1 MKQLKATRRVLIGA
15 GAAVA
20 VGAAAFGASAF
31 FKDRKPSEFNARLIV
46 GSDTDNSIAVQW
58 EGNGSWYLE
67 LRKSG
72 SRDAKRFTPQPDS
85 YTVKGRTYHL
95 QTVRIAGLHPS
106 TTYEYQIT
114 GPNDERSGW
123 TAFRTSDLEN
133 CRALIFPDS
142 QSNDRYKTWEG
153 VYNGALGRTPDI
165 DFTCNMGD
173 LVDCGAWLDHWDY
186 WFSAVKGGISRIPV
200 AVVMGNHDTYD
211 MDSKTRVA
219 EPVMFLHSFPVPD
232 NGSENFRR
240 WYYTFDSGPVHFI
253 VLNTEWQEAD
263 LLRPGLLSEMKTW
276 FRNVASKTDKPW
288 SVVLMHRDVL
298 YYKIKGRKRA
308 NETFDEVGKE
318 LMPLFD
324 EAGVDL
330 VLTVHL
336 HTYRRRD
343 HIKAFARSEDG
354 PLYIVTGV
362 AGNIRYPDFWIDHP
376 LDVKIAPQPE
386 TDNYLLLDATGQ
398 SLSLKTLLPNGNEI
412 DSVTL
417 TKNT

>member
-1 MKQLKATRRVLIGA
+1 M
-15 GAAVA
+15 
-20 VGAAAFGASAF
+20 
-31 FKDRKPSEFNARLIV
+31 
-46 GSDTDNSIAVQW
+46 
-58 EGNGSWYLE
+58 
-67 LRKSG
+67 
-72 SRDAKRFTPQPDS
+72 
-85 YTVKGRTYHL
+85 KGRTYHL

-123 TAFRTSDLEN
+123 TAFRTSDPEN

-186 WFSAVKGGISRIPV
+186 WFSAVKSGISRIPV

-211 MDSKTRVA
+211 LDSKTRVA
-219 EPVMFLHSFPVPD
+219 DPAMFLHSFPVPD

-263 LLRPGLLSEMKTW
+263 LLRPGLLSEMKAW

-308 NETFDEVGKE
+308 DETFDEVGKE

-330 VLTVHL
+330 VLTAHL

-386 TDNYLLLDATGQ
+386 TDNYLLLDASRQ
-398 SLSLKTLLPNGNEI
+398 SLSLKTSLPNGNEI

-417 TKNT
+417 TKNI

>member
-1 MKQLKATRRVLIGA
+1 M
-15 GAAVA
+15 
-20 VGAAAFGASAF
+20 
-31 FKDRKPSEFNARLIV
+31 
-46 GSDTDNSIAVQW
+46 
-58 EGNGSWYLE
+58 
-67 LRKSG
+67 
-72 SRDAKRFTPQPDS
+72 
-85 YTVKGRTYHL
+85 
-95 QTVRIAGLHPS
+95 
-106 TTYEYQIT
+106 
-114 GPNDERSGW
+114 
-123 TAFRTSDLEN
+123 
-133 CRALIFPDS
+133 
-142 QSNDRYKTWEG
+142 
-153 VYNGALGRTPDI
+153 
-165 DFTCNMGD
+165 
-173 LVDCGAWLDHWDY
+173 
-186 WFSAVKGGISRIPV
+186 
-200 AVVMGNHDTYD
+200 
-211 MDSKTRVA
+211 
-219 EPVMFLHSFPVPD
+219 
-232 NGSENFRR
+232 
-240 WYYTFDSGPVHFI
+240 HFI

-330 VLTVHL
+330 VLTAHL

-386 TDNYLLLDATGQ
+386 TDNYLLLDATRQ

>member
-253 VLNTEWQEAD
+253 VLNTEWQKAD

-330 VLTVHL
+330 VLTAHL

-376 LDVKIAPQPE
+376 LDVKIAPQPGRI
-386 TDNYLLLDATGQ
+386 TICCWMLPVSPCPLR
-398 SLSLKTLLPNGNEI
+398 LSFRMGTR
-412 DSVTL
+412 L
-417 TKNT
+417 TASR

>member
-58 EGNGSWYLE
+58 EGNGSGDLE

-186 WFSAVKGGISRIPV
+186 WFSAGKGGISRIPV

-253 VLNTEWQEAD
+253 VLNTEWQKAD

-330 VLTVHL
+330 VLTAHL

-386 TDNYLLLDATGQ
+386 TDNYLLLDATGR